1 LPKIDIAKVPGVTS
15 SGYPEAFR
23 HVAGNRVRQS
33 LGDAA
38 GLTQFG
44 VRMTRLPKGSGTSQ
58 RHWHLSEDEFIYV
71 LEGEVTLTTNAG
83 EEILRA
89 GEAAGFP
96 AGVADGH
103 CIANNSDADAVL
115 LEIGTRAP
123 HDIGEYPD
131 IDLRFTRMGKNF
143 VYTNKAGVPYT
154 DK

>member
-1 LPKIDIAKVPGVTS
+1 MPKIDIAKVPKVNS
-15 SGYPEAFR
+15 STYPAKFR
-23 HVAGNRVRQS
+23 HIAGSRTRQA

-44 VRMTRLPKGSGTSQ
+44 VRLTRLPKGAGTSQ

-71 LEGEVTLTTNAG
+71 LEGQVTLITDAG
-83 EEILRA
+83 EEILGP

-96 AGVADGH
+96 AGVANGH
-103 CIANNSDADAVL
+103 CLVNKSDADAVF

-123 HDIGEYPD
+123 FDVGEYPD
-131 IDLRFTRMGKNF
+131 IDLRFMRMGKTG

-154 DK
+154 EY

>member
-1 LPKIDIAKVPGVTS
+1 MPKIDVARVPGVTG
-15 SGYPEAFR
+15 SGYPAPFKN
-23 HVAGNRVRQS
+23 VAGSRVRKS

-44 VRMTRLPKGSGTSQ
+44 VRLTRLPKGAGTSQ

-71 LEGEVTLTTNAG
+71 LEGQVTLITDAG
-83 EEILRA
+83 EEMLGP

-103 CIANNSDADAVL
+103 CLVNKSDADAVF

-123 HDIGEYPD
+123 HDICEYPET
-131 IDLRFTRMGKNF
+131 DLRLVRMGKTAVF
-143 VYTNKAGVPYT
+143 TNKHGAPYT
-154 DK
+154 E